1 VNIDRISSKL
11 GECEKKLKGFA
22 LAFDKFIKNG
32 AFWTRKS
39 RYISGRDAPMELY
52 QPNLKLTIDQ
62 VSRITGVKKVTLR
75 YWEKSFGEFLQP
87 GRTNSQRR
95 EYSMTDLEI
104 IDNIKK
110 LLEDEHLTNQGVRL
124 RLGERNVR
132 G

>member
-1 VNIDRISSKL
+1 
-11 GECEKKLKGFA
+11 
-22 LAFDKFIKNG
+22 
-32 AFWTRKS
+32 
-39 RYISGRDAPMELY
+39 MELY
-52 QPNLKLTIDQ
+52 QPSLKLTIDQ

-110 LLEDEHLTNQGVRL
+110 LLEEEHLTNQGVRL
-124 RLGERNVR
+124 RLGERTGR

>member
-1 VNIDRISSKL
+1 
-11 GECEKKLKGFA
+11 
-22 LAFDKFIKNG
+22 
-32 AFWTRKS
+32 
-39 RYISGRDAPMELY
+39 MELY
-52 QPNLKLTIDQ
+52 QPNLMLTIDQ

-110 LLEDEHLTNQGVRL
+110 LLEEEHLTNQGVRL
-124 RLGERNVR
+124 RLGERTGR

>member
-1 VNIDRISSKL
+1 
-11 GECEKKLKGFA
+11 
-22 LAFDKFIKNG
+22 
-32 AFWTRKS
+32 
-39 RYISGRDAPMELY
+39 MELY

-95 EYSMTDLEI
+95 EYSMIDLEI

-110 LLEDEHLTNQGVRL
+110 LLEEEHLTNQGVRL
-124 RLGERNVR
+124 RLGERTGR

>member
-1 VNIDRISSKL
+1 
-11 GECEKKLKGFA
+11 
-22 LAFDKFIKNG
+22 
-32 AFWTRKS
+32 
-39 RYISGRDAPMELY
+39 MELH
-52 QPNLKLTIDQ
+52 QPNIKLTIDQ

-87 GRTNSQRR
+87 GRTISQRR

-110 LLEDEHLTNQGVRL
+110 LLEEEHLTNQGVRL
-124 RLGERNVR
+124 RLGESTGR

>member
-1 VNIDRISSKL
+1 
-11 GECEKKLKGFA
+11 
-22 LAFDKFIKNG
+22 
-32 AFWTRKS
+32 
-39 RYISGRDAPMELY
+39 MELY

-104 IDNIKK
+104 VDNIKK
-110 LLEDEHLTNQGVRL
+110 LLEEEHLTNQGVRL
-124 RLGERNVR
+124 RLGERTGR